1 MLLAC
6 RAIYLKQGVLDW
18 ESEPVL
24 RHRILT
30 WFPASGAV
38 SASSV
43 GAKNM
48 ASSSGCAI
56 KRQMRLLR
64 RWDAEERVTWA
75 V

>member
-1 MLLAC
+1 MYF
-6 RAIYLKQGVLDW
+6 I
-18 ESEPVL
+18 PVL
-24 RHRILT
+24 RHSILT
-30 WFPASGAV
+30 WLPIAGSV

-56 KRQMRLLR
+56 SRQMRLLR
-64 RWDAEERVTWA
+64 SFWKVGVREIWA